1 VLINDNKSHI
11 IKSNN
16 SLEELVESVSE
27 KNKISKNDILVKE
40 SKKKCVLTKK
50 ALVKKEKIL

>member
-1 VLINDNKSHI
+1 
-11 IKSNN
+11 
-16 SLEELVESVSE
+16 VESVSE

-40 SKKKCVLTKK
+40 SKKKWVLTKK

>member
-1 VLINDNKSHI
+1 MLINDNKSHI

-40 SKKKCVLTKK
+40 SKKK
-50 ALVKKEKIL
+50 